1 VLIDLGGSHS
11 FISQQETI
19 QLQGIT
25 PSKITRVQLA
35 KGQVLSCS
43 EMLKVEWYIQG
54 YEFQSDLKV
63 IELQNLDVVVGI
75 DWLEKYSPMKVHW
88 AHKWL
93 TNPYQGMYITLQG
106 LLLGVMDL

>member
-1 VLIDLGGSHS
+1 
-11 FISQQETI
+11 
-19 QLQGIT
+19 
-25 PSKITRVQLA
+25 
-35 KGQVLSCS
+35 
-43 EMLKVEWYIQG
+43 
-54 YEFQSDLKV
+54 V
-63 IELQNLDVVVGI
+63 IELHNLDVVVGI